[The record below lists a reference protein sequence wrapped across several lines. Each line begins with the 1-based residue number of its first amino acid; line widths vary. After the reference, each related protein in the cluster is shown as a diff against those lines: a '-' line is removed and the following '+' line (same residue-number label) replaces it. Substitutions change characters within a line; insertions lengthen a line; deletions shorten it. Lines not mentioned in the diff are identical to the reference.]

1 MTESLLS
8 VKTEKIDVAKIAVF
22 QNNYV
27 ISMKN
32 FISKSRTWLILAHCF
47 NMDGRAASQTIT
59 DRIPLL
65 MEKGIVPVV
74 LSAPTGMKDYRFPH
88 FQVISPAPS
97 GILFELRHII
107 KKSFRH
113 CVVEKFLKSVLTIV
127 CLPFY
132 IVEKIFIHLDSQWS
146 WIISASAKGY
156 FLVKKYRPELIYST
170 AGPPST
176 HVSGFILHKLC
187 RIPWLAE
194 IHDPLIYD
202 NEHPKWQNYWFKK
215 WLEARICNSADAVI
229 YFTESALKS
238 AKGRNQIRGN
248 AYVLRPGAIPPDFSG
263 ISYEK
268 QDKIHFGHFGSL
280 AEGRNLS
287 VFIRALH
294 ELLNEKPSWRD
305 KICLDVYGAELDSA
319 SRATLTMCPLNE
331 VLCEHGRLEYDSL
344 TGKSGRQQV
353 LEAMRRCD
361 VLLLIHGTDTI
372 CEQYIP
378 SKIYEYLISFRPILG
393 CAMRNSE
400 LGDILTQNG
409 HSLVDGNDVDE
420 AKAAIMEFVIR
431 WESEGLPDR
440 TEKSLFTVE
449 ETVKTLLE
457 ITGRIL

>member
-1 MTESLLS
+1 MVSS
-8 VKTEKIDVAKIAVF
+8 NAKA
-22 QNNYV
+22 
-27 ISMKN
+27 
-32 FISKSRTWLILAHCF
+32 RTWLILAHCF

-59 DRIPLL
+59 DRIPSL
-65 MEKGIVPVV
+65 MAKGVVPVV
-74 LSAPTGMKDYRFPH
+74 LSAPTGVKDNRFPH
-88 FQVISPAPS
+88 FQVFSPAPS

-113 CVVEKFLKSVLTIV
+113 SVVGKFLKAVLTIV

-146 WIISASAKGY
+146 WFISASAKGY
-156 FLVKKYRPELIYST
+156 SLFKKYQPELIYST

-176 HVSGFILHKLC
+176 HVAGFILHKLS

-194 IHDPLIYD
+194 MHDPLIYD

-215 WLEARICNSADAVI
+215 WLETRICNSADAII

-238 AKGRNQIRGN
+238 AKGRNQIRGR
-248 AYVLRPGAIPPDFSG
+248 AYVLRPGALPPDFSEV
-263 ISYEK
+263 SYEK

-319 SRATLTMCPLNE
+319 SRATLTVCPLNE

-361 VLLLIHGTDTI
+361 ALLLIHGTDTI

-378 SKIYEYLISFRPILG
+378 SKVYEYLLTSRPILG

-409 HSLVDGNDVDE
+409 HTLVNGNDVDE
-420 AKAAIMEFVIR
+420 VKAAIMEFATR
-431 WESEGLPDR
+431 WESDGLPDR
-440 TEKSLFTVE
+440 AKGSPFKVE
-449 ETVKTLLE
+449 AVVNKLLDIVET
-457 ITGRIL
+457 IC

>member
-1 MTESLLS
+1 MLFRFNKLIVDMAGSNR
-8 VKTEKIDVAKIAVF
+8 KAR
-22 QNNYV
+22 
-27 ISMKN
+27 M
-32 FISKSRTWLILAHCF
+32 WLILAHCF
-47 NMDGRAASQTIT
+47 NVDGRAASQTIT
-59 DRIPLL
+59 DRIPSL
-65 MEKGIVPVV
+65 MAKGIVPVV
-74 LSAPTGMKDYRFPH
+74 LSAPTGVKDNRFPH
-88 FQVISPAPS
+88 FQVFSPAPS

-107 KKSFRH
+107 KKNFRH
-113 CVVEKFLKSVLTIV
+113 RVVGKFLKAVLTIA

-146 WIISASAKGY
+146 WFISASAKGY
-156 FLVKKYRPELIYST
+156 FLVKKYQPELIYST

-176 HVSGFILHKLC
+176 HVAGFILHKLF

-202 NEHPKWQNYWFKK
+202 NEHPKWQNHWFKK
-215 WLEARICNSADAVI
+215 WLEARICKNADAII

-238 AKGRNQIRGN
+238 AKGRNQIRGR
-248 AYVLRPGAIPPDFSG
+248 AYVLRPGAFPPNFSE

-294 ELLNEKPSWRD
+294 ELLNKNPSWRD
-305 KICLDVYGAELDSA
+305 KICLDIYGTQLDSA
-319 SRATLTMCPLNE
+319 SRATLTTYPLNE

-361 VLLLIHGTDTI
+361 VLLLIHGTDII

-378 SKIYEYLISFRPILG
+378 SKIYEYLMSFRPILG

-400 LGDILTQNG
+400 LGDILTENG
-409 HSLVDGNDVDE
+409 HTFVSGDEVDE
-420 AKAAIMEFVIR
+420 VKAAIVEFLIR
-431 WESEGLPDR
+431 WESDGLPDR
-440 TEKSLFTVE
+440 AKGSPFKVE
-449 ETVKTLLE
+449 AVVNKLLDIVET
-457 ITGRIL
+457 IR

>member
-1 MTESLLS
+1 
-8 VKTEKIDVAKIAVF
+8 
-22 QNNYV
+22 
-27 ISMKN
+27 MKY
-32 FISKSRTWLILAHCF
+32 FISKSRNWLILAHCF

-65 MEKGIVPVV
+65 MAKGIVPVV
-74 LSAPTGMKDYRFPH
+74 LSAPTGMKDNRFPH
-88 FQVISPAPS
+88 FQIFSPVTS
-97 GILFELRHII
+97 GILFEFRHII
-107 KKSFRH
+107 KKNFKRP
-113 CVVEKFLKSVLTIV
+113 VVGKFLKAVLTIV

-132 IVEKIFIHLDSQWS
+132 ILEKIFIHLDSQWS
-146 WIISASAKGY
+146 WFISASAKGY
-156 FLVKKYRPELIYST
+156 FLIKRYQPELIYST

-176 HVSGFILHKLC
+176 HLAGFLLHKLS

-215 WLEARICNSADAVI
+215 WLETRICNSADAII

-238 AKGRNQIRGN
+238 AKGRNQIRGR
-248 AYVLRPGAIPPDFSG
+248 AYVLRPGAIPPDFSEV
-263 ISYEK
+263 SYEK

-294 ELLNEKPSWRD
+294 ELLNENPSWQD

-319 SRATLTMCPLNE
+319 SRATLTVCPLSE

-353 LEAMRRCD
+353 LEAMRQCD
-361 VLLLIHGTDTI
+361 VLLLIHGTDII

-378 SKIYEYLISFRPILG
+378 SKLYEYLLTSRPILG
-393 CAMRNSE
+393 CAIRNSE
-400 LGDILTQNG
+400 LGDILTKNG
-409 HSLVDGNDVDE
+409 HTMVDGNDVDE
-420 AKAAIMEFVIR
+420 VKAAIMEFVTR
-431 WESEGLPDR
+431 WEFDGLPDR
-440 TEKSLFTVE
+440 TEKSPFTVE
-449 ETVKTLLE
+449 ETVKKLLE